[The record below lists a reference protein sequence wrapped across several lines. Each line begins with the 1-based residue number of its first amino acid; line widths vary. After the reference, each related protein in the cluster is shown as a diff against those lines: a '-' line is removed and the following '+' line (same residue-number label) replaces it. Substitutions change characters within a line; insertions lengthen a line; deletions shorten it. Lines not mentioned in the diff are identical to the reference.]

1 MLTVSTLQ
9 IVNDMQLVAALEYV
23 KANPV
28 KIEVGALEDA
38 CGVGVTVTI
47 DQIRVAVAEKIEKH
61 RGQIKTQRY
70 RSV

>member
-1 MLTVSTLQ
+1 M
-9 IVNDMQLVAALEYV
+9 
-23 KANPV
+23 